1 MLFIA
6 GFSSLVLD
14 STHSRLFAGC
24 TNDQIYMYSCTSLG
38 HEPLGT
44 FSGHLNSTFYVK
56 SALSPNDMYLLSGSS
71 DNNAYIWKVSD
82 PTAPP
87 IVLKG
92 HLGEVTSVAWCSSD
106 QGKVCLIPTSR
117 AVTKISS
124 CRGNATSSWRIKQ
137 PGISFGSTFLL
148 FYYES
153 SWGPHS

>member
-1 MLFIA
+1 
-6 GFSSLVLD
+6 
-14 STHSRLFAGC
+14 
-24 TNDQIYMYSCTSLG
+24 MYSCTSLG
-38 HEPLGT
+38 QEPLGA

-92 HLGEVTSVAWCSSD
+92 HLGEVTSVAWCPSD

-117 AVTKISS
+117 AV
-124 CRGNATSSWRIKQ
+124 CPVA
-137 PGISFGSTFLL
+137 PGQGC
-148 FYYES
+148 
-153 SWGPHS
+153 H